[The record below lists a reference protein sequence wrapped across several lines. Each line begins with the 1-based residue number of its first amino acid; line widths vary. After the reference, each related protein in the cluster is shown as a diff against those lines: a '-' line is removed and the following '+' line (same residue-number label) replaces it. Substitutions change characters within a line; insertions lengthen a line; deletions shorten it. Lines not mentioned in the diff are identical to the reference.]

1 MNKEAY
7 LRNKGVNIDA
17 ALNYTGDFET
27 YNEIFGDFMLELD
40 NQITNL
46 TNVLNSNDMPNYAIQ
61 VHALKS
67 NVRCLGFDNYAS
79 IAYNHEMAS
88 KQNDSTYVKEHY
100 NEILTF
106 VNELKALYE
115 EYKNIN

>member
-17 ALNYTGDFET
+17 ALNYTGDFDT

-46 TNVLNSNDMPNYAIQ
+46 TNVLNTGDMPN
-61 VHALKS
+61 
-67 NVRCLGFDNYAS
+67 
-79 IAYNHEMAS
+79 
-88 KQNDSTYVKEHY
+88 
-100 NEILTF
+100 
-106 VNELKALYE
+106 
-115 EYKNIN
+115 